1 MLIGV
6 TLVFATLFCIGGLF
20 VGFVVGWFAGEKYND
35 YMELKTAQVTTHPE
49 MYDTDG
55 NLLSTELTALRFVID
70 EDHYYDD
77 ED

>member
-6 TLVFATLFCIGGLF
+6 TLVFSTLFCMGGTL
-20 VGFVVGWFAGEKYND
+20 VGFVVGWFASEKYNE

-70 EDHYYDD
+70 DENYYEDD
-77 ED
+77 E

>member
-6 TLVFATLFCIGGLF
+6 TLVFAALFCIGGIL
-20 VGFVVGWFAGEKYND
+20 VGFVVGWFAGEKYNE
-35 YMELKTAQVTTHPE
+35 YMDLKTAQVTTHPE

-70 EDHYYDD
+70 EDTYYDD

>member
-6 TLVFATLFCIGGLF
+6 TLVFATLFSLGGTL
-20 VGFVVGWFAGEKYND
+20 VGFVVGWFASEKYNE
-35 YMELKTAQVTTHPE
+35 YMDLKTAQVTTHPE

-70 EDHYYDD
+70 DENYYEDD
-77 ED
+77 E

>member
-6 TLVFATLFCIGGLF
+6 TLVFATLFCLGGTL
-20 VGFVVGWFAGEKYND
+20 VGFVVGWFAGEKYNE

-70 EDHYYDD
+70 EDTYYDD
-77 ED
+77 EE

>member
-1 MLIGV
+1 L
-6 TLVFATLFCIGGLF
+6 
-20 VGFVVGWFAGEKYND
+20 VGFVVGWFAGEKYNE

-70 EDHYYDD
+70 EDTYYDD